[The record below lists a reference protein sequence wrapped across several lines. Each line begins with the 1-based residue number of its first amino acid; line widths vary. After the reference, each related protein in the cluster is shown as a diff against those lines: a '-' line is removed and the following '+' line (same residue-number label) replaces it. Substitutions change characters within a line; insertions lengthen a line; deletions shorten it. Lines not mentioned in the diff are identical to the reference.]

1 MGYGA
6 KPHVHPERSVTMS
19 QKLILGHRAQTKA
32 RIIRYT
38 VLVGLVLILSA
49 ILQVSLFS
57 RFRLFGAV
65 PDLMIV
71 AVLCIAFFCGRYA
84 GAVTGIAAGFL
95 IEAIGTSGISI
106 LPLCYFLC
114 GYLVGHYARTVQKS
128 YPPYLI
134 YLGCILLIRATV
146 TVLYACMTYQN
157 VNLPLILVR
166 SVLPEALVTA
176 IAGCAL
182 YFPLKL
188 FCYYLENK
196 K

>member
-1 MGYGA
+1 
-6 KPHVHPERSVTMS
+6 MS
-19 QKLILGHRAQTKA
+19 RKLILGHRAQTKA
-32 RIIRYT
+32 MVVRYT
-38 VLVGLVLILSA
+38 AMVGIAIMLAS

-57 RFRLFGAV
+57 RFRLLGAV

-71 AVLCIAFFCGRYA
+71 SVLCIAFFCGRYA

-95 IEAIGTSGISI
+95 IDSIGTTGITI

-114 GYLVGHYARTVQKS
+114 GYLVGHYARVTQKGYAS
-128 YPPYLI
+128 YLV
-134 YLGCILLIRATV
+134 YLGCILPIRAAV

-157 VNLPLILVR
+157 VNLPEIFLR

-176 IAGCAL
+176 VAGLAL
-182 YFPLKL
+182 YFPYKL
-188 FCYYLENK
+188 FCSRLERK

>member
-1 MGYGA
+1 
-6 KPHVHPERSVTMS
+6 MS

-32 RIIRYT
+32 RVIRYT

-57 RFRLFGAV
+57 RFRLLGAV

-71 AVLCIAFFCGRYA
+71 SVLCIAFFCGRYA

-95 IEAIGTSGISI
+95 IESIGSSGISI
-106 LPLCYFLC
+106 LPLCYFLS
-114 GYLVGHYARTVQKS
+114 GYLVGHYARASQKN
-128 YPPYLI
+128 YPVYLI

-146 TVLYACMTYQN
+146 TVLYACMTYRN
-157 VNLPLILVR
+157 VNLPLIFLQ

-182 YFPLKL
+182 YFPYLL
-188 FCYYLENK
+188 FCRFLEK